1 MQQTTNDGDQDIDD
15 IGETIQHYHHH
26 HLQPEFDPETTV

>member
-15 IGETIQHYHHH
+15 IGETIQHHHN
-26 HLQPEFDPETTV
+26 LQPEFDPETTV